1 MPIVI
6 NGSGTVT
13 GISVG
18 GLPDGIVDT
27 DMIANNAVTNA
38 KATGIA
44 GGKLLSYVQVESDTD
59 TDLGNSTG
67 GGGTWTTAPSPFDN
81 VQITPTKTGSKMKV
95 VLRCPFYQDLGDLD
109 FGVTASYKIAS
120 GSYTRLGHVG
130 TDWDCGLFT
139 GYFNSPGGASDYTWQ
154 IDIDYIHTPSS
165 YNQGDV
171 LSYKFEYW
179 TNQNQCHWNGIRPGR
194 AYARIEE
201 LAA

>member
-1 MPIVI
+1 MALVL
-6 NGSGTVT
+6 NGSNNTIG
-13 GISVG
+13 GLAVG
-18 GLPDGIVDT
+18 GLPDGIVDA
-27 DMIANNAVTNA
+27 DMIAADAVTAPKISSVGTILNY
-38 KATGIA
+38 T
-44 GGKLLSYVQVESDTD
+44 QVETDTD

-67 GGGTWTTAPSPFDN
+67 GGGSWTDAPSPFNDI
-81 VQITPTKTGSKMKV
+81 QITPKKTGSNFKI

-120 GSYTRLGHVG
+120 GSFTRLGHVG

-154 IDIDYIHTPSS
+154 IDIDYIHTPAS
-165 YNQGDV
+165 YTLGQV
-171 LSYKFEYW
+171 LTYKFEYW

-201 LAA
+201 VNI